1 MDEFGGQGLSIIGV
15 TGEGKKPTEK
25 WVADKGARYPYAYE
39 KGSDLQRAVG
49 LRGYPHAALIDPSGT
64 IVWTGHPARLDRA
77 TIETALAG
85 ALSKPLFDWPDS
97 LSSASTNFA
106 RGAYGKALIAARKV
120 AEKGDEGVAEV
131 VASLESFTA
140 FQVDRAAAW
149 VAEGNYLPLDNR
161 GKQMLAALK
170 GLPELEER
178 LETLLGELKS
188 KEAKRV
194 LKGQRAVLKLKE
206 DAASINNIKRKDVDK
221 LLDKLEKLRAD
232 YAGTYAERDADKLLE
247 ELTALRKAL
256 KR

>member
-1 MDEFGGQGLSIIGV
+1 MTDEGQ
-15 TGEGKKPTEK
+15 KPTEK

-39 KGSDLQRAVG
+39 KGSDLKRAVG

-64 IVWTGHPARLDRA
+64 IVWTGHPADLDRT

-85 ALSKPLFDWPDS
+85 ALTKPLFDWPES
-97 LSSASTNFA
+97 LGSASTSFA
-106 RGAYGKALIAARKV
+106 RGTYGKALIAARKV
-120 AEKGDEGVAEV
+120 AEKGDEGVAAV
-131 VASLESFTA
+131 VASLEKFTE

-149 VAEGNYLPLDNR
+149 IEAGNYLPLDER
-161 GKQMLAALK
+161 GKQMLSSLK

-178 LETLLGELKS
+178 LEVLLGELKS

-194 LKGQRAVLKLKE
+194 LKGQRAVLKIKG
-206 DAASINNIKRKDVDK
+206 DVATINNIKRKDVDK
-221 LLDKLEKLRAD
+221 LLDKAEKLRGD
-232 YAGTYAERDADKLLE
+232 YAGTYAERDASKLIA